1 MNTIQQK
8 FQSNTVMKFV
18 KETEQYAANFRKS
31 AASCV
36 REETS
41 EREKSYKGY
50 MCVYVTENYK
60 NVHVVTTTMF
70 HRSNTMNNFLFL
82 IIYLQLY
89 K

>member
-1 MNTIQQK
+1 
-8 FQSNTVMKFV
+8 MKFV

-50 MCVYVTENYK
+50 VCVCVRDGELQECTRGHGH
-60 NVHVVTTTMF
+60 NVSQKQSHE
-70 HRSNTMNNFLFL
+70 
-82 IIYLQLY
+82 
-89 K
+89 